1 MFKKINT
8 YINAHYIKTFILALT
23 TATIF
28 RVLIEFFTN
37 HNFLNIEF
45 IAASVT
51 AIVVS
56 ILIGQDFRK

>member
-8 YINAHYIKTFILALT
+8 YINAHYIKTFILALA